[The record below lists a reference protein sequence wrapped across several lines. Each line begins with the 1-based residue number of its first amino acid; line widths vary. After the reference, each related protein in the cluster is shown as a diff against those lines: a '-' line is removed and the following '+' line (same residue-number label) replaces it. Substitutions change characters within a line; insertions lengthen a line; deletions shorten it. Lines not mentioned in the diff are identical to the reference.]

1 MSDSVPVLII
11 LVLLSSCM
19 SMAAPGDSAITEQS
33 DYLGE
38 LKSERVEIAPDP
50 NSIKDL
56 GSPEISF
63 VGEGLRARGALSS
76 IGEFSDIGFDSNL
89 QIPESLTKERPDLL
103 IVLVDPNVGLWESRE
118 QIIESGDVA
127 VRSLVP
133 PSGFLIQGSE
143 VELSKVKSLPLVRST
158 HGVPVA
164 MVIDKDLW
172 SLEQQQFSSEILGWK
187 NNDLV
192 RLDTPGH
199 GSYGSLSETAE
210 RFLSDMWSPTNGVH
224 FGILSSEQ
232 LLELAM
238 SPEVSY
244 ISHRDEII
252 LHNNNARV
260 HTGANAVESYYIT
273 SLNGNNQRVAVADSG
288 LDDDH
293 GDFGSRIVGLVDVA
307 GDGNTNDPNDSHG
320 THVAC
325 TVLGSGSRSTGS
337 DVYQGVAPEA
347 KLYFQ
352 AMEGSGGGLA
362 GPGIFSLLN
371 SAYSSG
377 NARIH
382 TNSWGSLGTG
392 GDYTTQ
398 SEDADDRTST
408 WDQYWTYDGMTVLF
422 AAGNERDDGV
432 SAPGT
437 AKNVITVGGH
447 VNRYSSSEE
456 MYYWSSWGP
465 TDDGRIKPDIV
476 APGDYVRSCRAQES
490 NTPKNVDPAGWYLE
504 YSGTSMATPAA
515 AGASAIVRQYLM
527 EIAERPAPQ
536 GALVKAMLILGAED
550 MSDTDGDGVQDPRDI
565 PNAMEGWGRLNLANT
580 LVPDGDIGTFVDDRS
595 RLRSGEQAEYNF
607 EVTRSG
613 EPLKVVLAWSDYPG
627 SAFTST
633 QLRNDLNLEV
643 TSPNGQVT
651 YIGNDF
657 QGGKSKTGGSKDDKN
672 NVEVVLIDS
681 ASIGIWNV
689 KVIDYSH
696 GGGRTYQPFAIAVRG
711 VNVNDLTPD
720 PTFVPTS
727 FEISTPIPQVG
738 DEVQFSAT
746 ILNQGSG
753 SFPEVHVS
761 AYGNDDLIGT
771 KTLGMLPA
779 ESIEL
784 EWDWM
789 PTQADATAKNVTIRL
804 EIDPN
809 NQLEELY
816 EDNNVLETV
825 VQVSA
830 PGIQASSDEPWITLL
845 DANDITTKWS
855 IQMTNLAL
863 FETNASISVSN
874 PTRLADGKPFS
885 WFTSFDKVFVNLG
898 PSAST
903 SINLTM
909 VHPGPP
915 QPGTYS
921 LTVTATDV
929 EYDIESQL
937 DIYFDVPVLAQPTI
951 SLPSETIIV
960 DPFQNTSLSVD
971 VVNDG
976 NGAQTYD
983 LELVPPAGWDIG
995 FDELGAFPGS
1005 KKGSTGTLEKGGHV
1019 PAGITIVPPGMKIDY
1034 GHSIVGQML
1043 VKSRVGADVWSK
1055 DLNLVVGAFD
1065 SLSFTPESGLDQ
1077 DGIRS
1082 DSLHEITLEISND
1095 GNRDLVLTPLV
1106 TQKPGGWTVASGL
1119 NNLQVPKGGAVNWE
1133 LEIQGNGLA
1142 NGGLLELKLLGEDGS
1157 SFIWNVTLGV
1167 VSGALPVVEFH
1178 QLVVINGS
1186 SVDRSD
1192 APLGLGAY
1200 PVGESFDMGWRVTNQ
1215 GTASWEFD
1223 ASMILPN
1230 DQWTAS
1236 CLANKGKIGAGESTI
1251 VWCSIVIPIS
1261 ESAGSE
1267 PNLELVLSGEGIEER
1282 TGETIIVRTVKA
1294 VSWTMVNI
1302 NDAHEGF
1309 STTLYYELQNIGNS
1323 PISSRL
1329 VTDGPSGWNVR
1340 IIDGIMVTLQPG
1352 EAKSV
1357 QVAFTPDSSSDG
1369 VVSITLIEGEEIS
1382 GSSTS
1387 IQIEV
1392 ISESTKG
1399 DSGNM
1404 LIVGAGLFLLTMT
1417 SVLLISMK
1425 RPDLLD
1431 GVLRGAKDGTDL
1443 KESENWKGGPEIEA
1457 ERGTV
1462 EETSESSL
1470 EKYEDYPGWLW
1481 DPAQQEWVP
1490 DPESTEDGHG
1500 NIPEA

>member
-1 MSDSVPVLII
+1 MRDSVPI
-11 LVLLSSCM
+11 LVMLFLLSSCM
-19 SMAAPGDSAITEQS
+19 SMATPDFSAIHEES

-38 LKSERVEIAPDP
+38 MRGERIEIAPDP

-56 GSPEISF
+56 GSPEITF
-63 VGEGLRARGALSS
+63 VGEGERAQGAFSS
-76 IGEFSDIGFDSNL
+76 IGEFTDIGFETHL
-89 QIPESLTKERPDLL
+89 KIPEILSQERPDLL
-103 IVLVDPNVGLWESRE
+103 IILVDPKVGLWESRE
-118 QIIESGDVA
+118 QIIEAGNVA
-127 VRSLVP
+127 VRSLIP

-143 VELSKVKSLPLVRST
+143 SELSKVKSLHIVKST
-158 HGVPVA
+158 HVVPVA
-164 MVIDKDLW
+164 MVIDKELW
-172 SLEQQQFSSEILGWK
+172 NLERQEISSEVLGWK
-187 NNDLV
+187 NDDLV
-192 RLDTPGH
+192 RQDSPGF
-199 GSYGSLSETAE
+199 GSDGSLSVTVGH
-210 RFLSDMWSPTNGVH
+210 FLSDSWSPTNGVH
-224 FGILSSEQ
+224 FGILSSAQ

-244 ISHRDEII
+244 ISQRDEIS
-252 LHNNNARV
+252 LHNDNARV
-260 HTGANAVESYYIT
+260 HTGANAVENYYIT
-273 SLNGNNQRVAVADSG
+273 SLDGANQRVAVADSG

-293 GDFGSRIVGLVDVA
+293 GDFGNRIVGLVDVA

-325 TVLGSGSRSTGS
+325 TVLGSGSRSSG
-337 DVYQGVAPEA
+337 VYSGVAPEA

-422 AAGNERDDGV
+422 AAGNEREDGV

-447 VNRYSSSEE
+447 VNRYASSEE

-490 NTPKNVDPAGWYLE
+490 NTPKNVDAAGWYLE

-550 MSDTDGDGVQDPRDI
+550 MSDTDGDGVQEPRDI
-565 PNAMEGWGRLNLANT
+565 PNSIEGWGRLDLANT

-627 SAFTST
+627 SAWSST

-643 TSPNGQVT
+643 TSPNGQIT

-657 QGGKSKTGGSKDDKN
+657 QDGKSKTGGSKDDKN

-681 ASIGIWNV
+681 ASVGIWNV

-696 GGGRTYQPFAIAVRG
+696 GGGRTYQPFSIAVRG

-720 PTFVPTS
+720 PTFVSSS

-761 AYGNDDLIGT
+761 AYGNDVLIGT

-779 ESIEL
+779 ESVEL
-784 EWDWM
+784 EWDWT
-789 PTQADATAKNVTIRL
+789 PVQADAVAKNVTIRL

-825 VQVSA
+825 VQVSS
-830 PGIQASSDEPWITLL
+830 PGIQASSDEAWITLT
-845 DANDITTKWS
+845 DATDITTKWS
-855 IQMTNLAL
+855 IRMTNLAL
-863 FETNASISVSN
+863 FETNASISVSD
-874 PTRLADGKPFS
+874 PIRLADGKTFT
-885 WFTSFDKVFVNLG
+885 WFTSFDQVFVNLG

-903 SINLTM
+903 SVNLTM

-937 DIYFDVPVLAQPTI
+937 DIFFDVPVLAQPTI
-951 SLPSETIIV
+951 GMPSETIIV
-960 DPFQNTSLSVD
+960 DPFQNTSLSILVG
-971 VVNDG
+971 NAG

-983 LELVPPAGWDIG
+983 LELVPPAGWGIG
-995 FDELGAFPGS
+995 FDDLGAFPGS
-1005 KKGSTGTLEKGGHV
+1005 KQGSTGTLLKDGGV
-1019 PAGITIVPPGMKIDY
+1019 SADITIVPPGVKIDY
-1034 GHSIVGQML
+1034 EQTLVGQIL
-1043 VKSRVGADVWSK
+1043 VKSRVGADVWTQ
-1055 DLNLVVGAFD
+1055 DLNLVVGAYD
-1065 SLSFTPESGLDQ
+1065 SLSFEPDSGLSQ
-1077 DGIRS
+1077 EGILS
-1082 DSLHEITLEISND
+1082 DSLYEINLEITNE

-1106 TQKPGGWTVASGL
+1106 SQKPGGWTVASGMSD
-1119 NNLQVPKGGAVNWE
+1119 LQVAKGETVNWKFG
-1133 LEIQGNGLA
+1133 IQGNGLA

-1157 SFIWNVTLGV
+1157 EFIWNATLGV
-1167 VSGALPVVEFH
+1167 ISGAVPVVEFH
-1178 QLVVINGS
+1178 QLVFINGS
-1186 SVDRSD
+1186 SVDRAD
-1192 APLGLGAY
+1192 TPLGLGAY
-1200 PVGESFDMGWRVTNQ
+1200 PIAESFDMGWRVTNQ
-1215 GTASWEFD
+1215 GTAAWEFAPSLIVPNDEWD
-1223 ASMILPN
+1223 AS
-1230 DQWTAS
+1230 
-1236 CLANKGKIGAGESTI
+1236 CVANKGKIGAGETTI
-1251 VWCSIVIPIS
+1251 VWCSIIIPLS
-1261 ESAGSE
+1261 EQAGSE
-1267 PNLELVLSGEGIEER
+1267 PQLELVLSGEGIEER
-1282 TGETIIVRTVKA
+1282 VKETILVRTVKS
-1294 VSWTMVNI
+1294 VMWTMVNI
-1302 NDAHEGF
+1302 NEAHEGY
-1309 STTLYYELQNIGNS
+1309 STTLYYELQNNGNS

-1340 IIDGIMVTLQPG
+1340 VTDGIMVTLQPG

-1357 QVAFTPDSSSDG
+1357 QIAFTPDSSTNG

-1392 ISESTKG
+1392 ISASNES
-1399 DSGNM
+1399 DSGIM
-1404 LIVGAGLFLLTMT
+1404 VIAGAVLFLLTMT

-1425 RPDLLD
+1425 RPELLD
-1431 GVLRGAKDGTDL
+1431 GILRRS
-1443 KESENWKGGPEIEA
+1443 KESTGLKKQEHWTSDSEIGSEPEVDEEA
-1457 ERGTV
+1457 
-1462 EETSESSL
+1462 SSSSL

-1481 DPAQQEWVP
+1481 DPTKQEWVP
-1490 DPESTEDGHG
+1490 DPESTEDSNG
-1500 NIPEA
+1500 NAPEA